1 MFSVFLFRF
10 TFVDCGDNVIYYLRN
25 NEGRDEAEKLFAA
38 YDECLKTVL
47 SFADGQSQ
55 ILLAA
60 TIKQEVVTDCRIVEE
75 DEEDNG
81 EESKKEEDVGKDND
95 KKEGEEKGGMG
106 DKEVEN

>member
-38 YDECLKTVL
+38 YGECLKTVL

-75 DEEDNG
+75 DEEDTG
-81 EESKKEEDVGKDND
+81 EESKKEEDVGED
-95 KKEGEEKGGMG
+95 KNRKEGEEKGGDE
-106 DKEVEN
+106 DKEDEN